1 VAVAHYEWRL
11 GEGFFQFH
19 PACRYSRDEMRAY
32 AEANLTGVSRQDGR
46 NYLCAFVNDNN
57 PAFQALV
64 RAHGYAKQPE
74 GTRPLYRFDNP
85 DHNRCRDRRP
95 AGCST
100 RPKRGAARRDWRWA
114 VLALQY
120 ERMIMMLELTR
131 PAFKAGN
138 PILAEG
144 QLMGAYRR

>member
-1 VAVAHYEWRL
+1 MQRSKTV
-11 GEGFFQFH
+11 
-19 PACRYSRDEMRAY
+19 
-32 AEANLTGVSRQDGR
+32 
-46 NYLCAFVNDNN
+46 
-57 PAFQALV
+57 
-64 RAHGYAKQPE
+64 
-74 GTRPLYRFDNP
+74 
-85 DHNRCRDRRP
+85 

-100 RPKRGAARRDWRWA
+100 RPKRGAPRRDWRWA

-131 PAFKAGN
+131 PAFKVGN